1 MEKIIPLIS
10 SDTVGPLGLKHLPR
24 LWIKTL
30 LSATGRL
37 AAGYKDTRPGFDYI
51 VLEGL
56 GINPDTARDF
66 ILKNRPTYLAFEKW
80 ITEQPAVNVSKEN
93 ISKINALI
101 VGRMKSPEARLE
113 VLRASGLPDDTPIN
127 DGIMI
132 NNLDDWKA
140 VHDQVT
146 TRKTV

>member
-1 MEKIIPLIS
+1 MEKIIPVIS

-24 LWIKTL
+24 MWLKTL

-37 AAGYKDTRPGFDYI
+37 APGYKDIRPGFDFML
-51 VLEGL
+51 LEGL
-56 GINPDTARDF
+56 GINPDIARDF
-66 ILKNRPTYLAFEKW
+66 IFKNRPTYLTFEKW
-80 ITEQPAVNVSKEN
+80 ITEQPGVDISPAN
-93 ISKINALI
+93 IAKINATI
-101 VGRMKSPEARLE
+101 VNRLKSPEARME
-113 VLRASGLPDDTPIN
+113 VLTANGLPDDSPIT

-146 TRKTV
+146 K